1 MTEVLVGVRRFT
13 GSWTGLWFTL
23 IGAAAA
29 TTLAPHIPN

>member
-1 MTEVLVGVRRFT
+1 MTEVLVGVRRADT
-13 GSWTGLWFTL
+13 RPALCLTP